1 MRAESWIFRVK
12 IRFLGNVLKSCTD
25 WPSESYCNQCKT
37 FRKAK
42 KEPKIYYWKV
52 ENDST
57 KEAVWEGAQVR
68 FFFHSLLKKAQSDI
82 QLVF

>member
-12 IRFLGNVLKSCTD
+12 IRFLGNVLKSCTH
-25 WPSESYCNQCKT
+25 WPSESYCNQCQT

-42 KEPKIYYWKV
+42 KEPQIYYWKV

-68 FFFHSLLKKAQSDI
+68 FFFQSLLRKAQSDI

>member
-12 IRFLGNVLKSCTD
+12 IRFLGHFLKSCTH
-25 WPSESYCNQCKT
+25 WSSESYCNQSKT

-42 KEPKIYYWKV
+42 KEPQIYYWKV

-68 FFFHSLLKKAQSDI
+68 FFFQSLLRKAQSDI